1 MSLGEGLRW
10 LENWWLEFLAGSDR
24 RGAGLVGYGMAKG
37 ARDMDTAPRGFDL
50 NLTRA

>member
-1 MSLGEGLRW
+1 
-10 LENWWLEFLAGSDR
+10 LEIQRFEIQRLEILCGSDR

-37 ARDMDTAPRGFDL
+37 DRDMATTPRGLGL